1 MRPYGV
7 SFIFAGWDN
16 KLGFQLYHSDP
27 SGNYAGWE
35 AAAIGANCQTAQSIL
50 KTQYQSD
57 LAIEDAKKLVLLVL
71 KKIMDVTELSSD
83 SVEVLELTIDSDA
96 LVSKRLTSDEIMEL
110 SEPIT

>member
-1 MRPYGV
+1 LLLTL
-7 SFIFAGWDN
+7 SFNHLRKF
-16 KLGFQLYHSDP
+16 K
-27 SGNYAGWE
+27 